1 MDLKA
6 RVVPEAHAAVDARS
20 AKLGVTM
27 SEYLEALVLHDAQS
41 FGPDD
46 VPTWWTRPVPC
57 EQEELP
63 LSESA

>member
-6 RVVPEAHAAVDARS
+6 RVVPAAHAAVDARS

-27 SEYLEALVLHDAQS
+27 SEYIEALVLQDAQN
-41 FGPDD
+41 FGPDE

-57 EQEELP
+57 EQGELP
-63 LSESA
+63 LKTSA